1 MVMPI
6 CSPKWLG
13 LIMDYPNGPF
23 WTPYRSAT
31 WSRGHNKPTRGSQ
44 HRPSR
49 PKLVRHSSVEHTS
62 FDQGCSHLLL
72 IMLDILTS
80 HYVFKCFLLLY
91 KVLYW
96 ARNHLNFDII
106 LSIRLVHK
114 SRWLCSFIDSE
125 GWGNNSVGEHYNLSI
140 LDLQTLRRDSTGFHQ
155 PPNEIRPPQQDVFR
169 VHRPRYHIR
178 CRSVYTC

>member
-1 MVMPI
+1 
-6 CSPKWLG
+6 
-13 LIMDYPNGPF
+13 MDYPNGPF

-31 WSRGHNKPTRGSQ
+31 WSRGHNKPTRVSQ

-62 FDQGCSHLLL
+62 FDQGCSHLRL
-72 IMLDILTS
+72 IKLAILTKVIDMKLFCS
-80 HYVFKCFLLLY
+80 FLTE

-96 ARNHLNFDII
+96 ASHELNVLMFFRK
-106 LSIRLVHK
+106 LSIHSVYQ
-114 SRWLCSFIDSE
+114 SRWLWPFIDSE

-178 CRSVYTC
+178 CRSAYTC